1 MTETQQLQRPTML
14 QKSDGE
20 GASVVQRWEELRSTV
35 REDPMSLLR
44 RLGNLALDVVDRTC
58 DALLEDLDD
67 DQGDDWVVVEPAD
80 WVTPL

>member
-1 MTETQQLQRPTML
+1 ML